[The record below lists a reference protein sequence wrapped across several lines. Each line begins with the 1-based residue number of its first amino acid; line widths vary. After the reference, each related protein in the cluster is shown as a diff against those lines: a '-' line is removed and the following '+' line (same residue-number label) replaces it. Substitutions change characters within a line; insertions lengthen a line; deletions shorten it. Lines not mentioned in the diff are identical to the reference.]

1 MEESS
6 FQNSAVPNP
15 VRTGL
20 EGLERTAAPGAWRQS
35 WGQNGSSSRS
45 LQPSALTEPFG
56 PVSYRTVCLQKHTLT
71 REAALP
77 DIRLEWMLNM
87 LKVLNTFTVIT
98 EEVRWHSAKT
108 AKGLKVT
115 EIALSEKEFEE
126 YLEKFKIFCKI

>member
-1 MEESS
+1 
-6 FQNSAVPNP
+6 
-15 VRTGL
+15 
-20 EGLERTAAPGAWRQS
+20 
-35 WGQNGSSSRS
+35 
-45 LQPSALTEPFG
+45 
-56 PVSYRTVCLQKHTLT
+56 
-71 REAALP
+71 
-77 DIRLEWMLNM
+77 MLNM